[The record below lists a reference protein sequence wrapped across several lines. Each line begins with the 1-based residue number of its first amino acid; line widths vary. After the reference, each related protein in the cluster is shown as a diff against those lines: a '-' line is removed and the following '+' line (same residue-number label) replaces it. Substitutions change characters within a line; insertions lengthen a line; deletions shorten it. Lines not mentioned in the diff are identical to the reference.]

1 MEENIV
7 KTRTIIIL
15 IIGALIILALS
26 YACVLD
32 WINKLQSGEGWLVNM
47 IYHPLTG
54 VISIIFFTLAV
65 VFGLERSSPGRMEK
79 IKSFLEENKNIN
91 LIVIIITIVS
101 LIFLVV
107 NSLQILAAGTSG
119 IEALVAV
126 HTLMG
131 ILFGVTLFIS
141 CLKIIIGLYLS
152 NPEKWQKVI
161 IFEVIIA
168 TVAFIIIV
176 IIGRAIGL
184 ISI

>member
-1 MEENIV
+1 MAEDIV

-32 WINKLQSGEGWLVNM
+32 WINKLENGEGWLVNM

-54 VISIIFFTLAV
+54 VISIIFFTLAI
-65 VFGLERSSPGRMEK
+65 VFSLEKSTPGRMEK
-79 IKSFLEENKNIN
+79 IKSYLEKNRN
-91 LIVIIITIVS
+91 VFLIVIIITIVS
-101 LIFLVV
+101 LILLAV
-107 NSLQILAAGTSG
+107 NSLQLLAAGTSG

-126 HTLMG
+126 HTLLG

-141 CLKIIIGLYLS
+141 CSKIIIGLYLS

-168 TVAFIIIV
+168 IVAFTIIV